1 MSQKEAILT
10 TAGGRILCRRCQ
22 AKCKATQQQ
31 CRAPAVRYYEVC
43 RVHGA
48 RGGPKTLAGIKKC
61 AEAKFVHGKETRAA
75 RAKAAR
81 SVRRI
86 RAARLAI
93 KLLDEEQADGL
104 SSALIS
110 ALIDQIIDD

>member
-1 MSQKEAILT
+1 MPQKEANLT
-10 TAGGRILCRRCQ
+10 TAGGRIVCRRCQ

-31 CRAPAVRYYEVC
+31 CRAPAVTGYSVC
-43 RVHGA
+43 RNHGA
-48 RGGPKTLAGIKKC
+48 RGGPRTVAGLAMC
-61 AEAKFVHGKETRAA
+61 AEANLVDGQETRAA

-93 KLLDEEQADGL
+93 KLLDEGQADKL
-104 SSALIS
+104 SSELIS
-110 ALIDQIIDD
+110 ALIHEMIED